1 VAETAVMEE
10 FEALLEESFT
20 EKTPKVKSVV
30 KGKVLSLDA
39 GQAVVDIGFKVEGCI
54 DLKEFNGPS
63 GPEEIEVGDEIDVY
77 LDSVED
83 GRGLAVISRE
93 RARREEAW
101 DRLQKAFDKQEKVEG
116 KIFNK
121 VKGGYTVDLGG
132 AVAFLPGSQVDVRPV
147 RDMEALM
154 GINHEFMILKMD
166 RPRNNIV
173 VSRRVILEENR
184 AEQRAEV
191 VNRLQDGDV
200 VEGIVKNV
208 TDYGAFVDLG
218 GVDGLLH
225 VTDMAWKRVA
235 HPTDVV
241 SIGEKIQVKIIKV
254 VRETQR
260 ISLSIKQ
267 LLEDPWLTVSDKYP
281 KDTRHIGH
289 VTNITDYGAFVELEP
304 GVEGLI
310 HVSEMSW
317 TKKNIHPGKIVSTSQ
332 QVEVMVLDIDW
343 QRRRIALGLKQI
355 EQNPWEAF
363 AEDYPIGTRVTGR
376 IRNIADFGMFI
387 GLSHDIDGMI
397 HLSDL
402 SWERSGAA
410 ALKEYKKGDEVEA
423 VVTEVDVANQRVNLS
438 VKGLSNDPFQQATS
452 GLAKKS
458 IVKVEVSGVQNNGI
472 EVLCNGYK
480 CFIRRGDLSR
490 DRNEQRTENF
500 HIGQEIEAMVT
511 AIDRSARKIGLS
523 ISEIE
528 AEETRQ
534 ALSQYG
540 SSDSGFALGDVLGD
554 ALDMTPERGDGEE
567 ASETRQTGKEGT
579 STNTEAKAAEP
590 KKATAAGK
598 SKTADGQDVK
608 DGDEGPKE

>member
-1 VAETAVMEE
+1 MAETAVMEE

-39 GQAVVDIGFKVEGCI
+39 GQAVIDIGFKVEGCI

-63 GPEEIEVGDEIDVY
+63 GPEDIEVGDEIEVY
-77 LDSVED
+77 LDSIED

-101 DRLQKAFDKQEKVEG
+101 DRLQKAFDRSEKVEG

-147 RDMEALM
+147 RDMDALM
-154 GINHEFMILKMD
+154 GINHEYMILKMD

-173 VSRRVILEENR
+173 VSRRVILEESR

-200 VEGIVKNV
+200 IEGVVKNV

-241 SIGEKIQVKIIKV
+241 TIGEKIQVKIIKV

-267 LLEDPWLTVSDKYP
+267 LQEDPWLKVSEKYP
-281 KDTRHIGH
+281 KDTRHTGH

-310 HVSEMSW
+310 HISEMSW

-332 QVEVMVLDIDW
+332 EIEVMVLDIDW

-355 EQNPWEAF
+355 GGNPWETF
-363 AEDYPIGTRVTGR
+363 AKDHPIGTKVSGP
-376 IRNIADFGMFI
+376 IQNIVDFGMFI
-387 GLSHDIDGMI
+387 SLNRDIDGMI

-402 SWERSGAA
+402 SWDRDGEAVLR
-410 ALKEYKKGDEVEA
+410 EYKKGDEVEA
-423 VVTEVDVANQRVNLS
+423 VVTEVDVTSQRVNLS
-438 VKGLSNDPFQQATS
+438 LKGMSDDPFQQAIS
-452 GLAKKS
+452 GLKKKS
-458 IVKVEVSGVQNNGI
+458 IVKVEVTGIRNNGLD
-472 EVLCNGYK
+472 VLCNGYQS
-480 CFIRRGDLSR
+480 FIRRGDLSR
-490 DRNEQRTENF
+490 DRNEQNTGNF
-500 HIGQEIEAMVT
+500 HIGQELEVMVT
-511 AIDRSARKIGLS
+511 SIDKSKRKIGLS

-528 AEETRQ
+528 AEETRE
-534 ALSQYG
+534 AISQYG
-540 SSDSGFALGDVLGD
+540 TSDTGIALGEVLGD
-554 ALDMTPERGDGEE
+554 ALDITSD
-567 ASETRQTGKEGT
+567 TGVP
-579 STNTEAKAAEP
+579 NRR
-590 KKATAAGK
+590 
-598 SKTADGQDVK
+598 
-608 DGDEGPKE
+608 